1 MKVYGFRGWRQS
13 GEREPEVVAAGEPG
27 SKRRSVRRGVVWLAV
42 VVAAVYSWFAAR
54 TTPFTT
60 KANVMVAIP
69 ILLAIPAAAYFGHVN
84 RTQQKSEQSGSR
96 LTRPRLWP
104 WWSVLGLIGAW
115 ELFCYLQLPRYGHP
129 TFSSL
134 YDSASRSQP
143 FKAVLFLGW
152 LALGW
157 AIVHTYRKRRP

>member
-1 MKVYGFRGWRQS
+1 MKVYGFRGWRLS
-13 GEREPEVVAAGEPG
+13 GENREPEVVAAGEPG
-27 SKRRSVRRGVVWLAV
+27 SRRRSVRRGVVAV
-42 VVAAVYSWFAAR
+42 VVAAVYSWFAAH

-84 RTQQKSEQSGSR
+84 RTQQKSKQSGSR

-157 AIVHTYRKRRP
+157 AIVHTYRKRQP